1 MKGLNSVL
9 MKKFINDFNGEF
21 DEMSEGEKLYAE
33 ALAHLLDKDTKD
45 YVDFV
50 ENDEDVPF
58 NIAAD
63 PGASYGD
70 D

>member
-1 MKGLNSVL
+1 MR
-9 MKKFINDFNGEF
+9 KFINDFASEF
-21 DEMSEGEKLYAE
+21 DDMSEGEKLYAE
-33 ALAHLLDKDTKD
+33 ALAHLLDRDTKD
-45 YVDFV
+45 YIEFLD
-50 ENDEDVPF
+50 DEDIAL

>member
-50 ENDEDVPF
+50 ENDEDVSF

>member
-1 MKGLNSVL
+1 
-9 MKKFINDFNGEF
+9 
-21 DEMSEGEKLYAE
+21 MSEGEKLYAE

-50 ENDEDVPF
+50 ENDEDVLF

>member
-1 MKGLNSVL
+1 

-50 ENDEDVPF
+50 ENDKDVLF